1 MAQCKKRELN
11 RSSGSRVSAKHD
23 LALQLPLAFSK
34 LMFKYSAEFDVDCI
48 SIYLQRRAFSV
59 ELETKGQNV
68 IVNVRAVLGRSERYL
83 LHDMTNRLLAATDD
97 SFPVHVEP
105 TKMLKAL
112 EMVGTGSESVRIYA
126 GEQSD
131 SVLIEGGAMRL
142 PSEVGRAPLSGS
154 APAAK
159 KSRKSAAAGDAPGN
173 TTATAVGAG
182 VERVWD
188 SVSDASVKCV
198 QAHVKGQLLPDE
210 PFDQIIVR
218 FDALW
223 LYTKMRT
230 VMAAFGKDKV
240 DVTLR
245 FNGRECMRHPDT
257 HAVVGE
263 GDDEV
268 EDSAAMDADGGEG
281 ESSPSRAWRREEQ
294 DFLGE
299 AGAQTAKGAA
309 ANAAAA
315 PAKVP
320 YPSWVPES
328 ITWVFTSASTSSDA
342 TQRLTLTDRTQTYR
356 REREAARKRAE
367 REQRR
372 METLRAEDRPVDWES
387 NSLDVNNPL
396 AGVSEVSLGLFNASA
411 TVAELLAFPTHITHA
426 PPDWKYSGRHLQL
439 TLGGYVFSRKATL
452 HANLDGDCAGALW
465 MVYPFEGGQAGA
477 LNAVVG
483 QLAQIGD

>member
-1 MAQCKKRELN
+1 MAQRNKRELN
-11 RSSGSRVSAKHD
+11 RASGSRVTAKHD

-48 SIYLQRRAFSV
+48 SIYLQQRSFSV

-68 IVNVRAVLGRSERYL
+68 VVNVKAVLGRSDKYVVHNL
-83 LHDMTNRLLAATDD
+83 TKRLLASAEDA
-97 SFPVHVEP
+97 FPVHVEP

-112 EMVGTGSESVRIYA
+112 EMVSTGSESVRIYV
-126 GEQSD
+126 GDQTD

-142 PSEVGRAPLSGS
+142 PSEVGRVSTA

-159 KSRKSAAAGDAPGN
+159 KVRKAADDAAAPPGI
-173 TTATAVGAG
+173 
-182 VERVWD
+182 ERVWD
-188 SVSDASVKCV
+188 SVSDANVKCV
-198 QAHVKGQLLPDE
+198 EAHTKGQILPEE

-223 LYTKMRT
+223 LHSKMRT

-257 HAVVGE
+257 HAVIR
-263 GDDEV
+263 
-268 EDSAAMDADGGEG
+268 EG
-281 ESSPSRAWRREEQ
+281 EETDEPATGNNPQVWKHEEEEL
-294 DFLGE
+294 DGE
-299 AGAQTAKGAA
+299 DAIK
-309 ANAAAA
+309 
-315 PAKVP
+315 PEAKVP

-328 ITWVFTSASTSSDA
+328 ITWFFTSASTSSDA

-356 REREAARKRAE
+356 REQEAARKRVE
-367 REQRR
+367 REQKR
-372 METLRAEDRPVDWES
+372 MEALRAEDRPVDWES
-387 NSLDVNNPL
+387 NTLDVNNPL
-396 AGVSEVSLGLFNASA
+396 AGISEVSLGLFNAST
-411 TVAELLAFPTHITHA
+411 TVAELLAFPTHITQA

-452 HANLDGDCAGALW
+452 HANLDGECAGALW
-465 MVYPFEGGQAGA
+465 MVYPFEGGQAGT